1 MICALSIRQKHT
13 GEFAHVNWSN
23 RPAWL
28 FPVIASA
35 VCVIIAVIALVHASG
50 QRTNAAPGVRE
61 SGQALIGG
69 DFELVAH
76 TGETVTHADFEG
88 RPMLIYFGFTY
99 CPDICPMSLQLMAQ
113 ALQELDETQRAQFQP
128 LLISLD
134 PERDTPE
141 ALAQYVETPVFPEG
155 LIGLTGSPE
164 QVAAAARAYRVYYA
178 RSEADASMAEYLID
192 HSSLIYLMDREGR
205 FVEVFPHATPPGHI
219 AQSLQRFLQEEGA

>member
-1 MICALSIRQKHT
+1 M
-13 GEFAHVNWSN
+13 NWSN

-28 FPVIASA
+28 LPVSVSI
-35 VCVIIAVIALVHASG
+35 VCVIIAVSALIYATG
-50 QRTNAAPGVRE
+50 QTSPAAPGVRE

-76 TGETVTHADFEG
+76 TGETVTQADFAG

-99 CPDICPMSLQLMAQ
+99 CPDVCPMSLQVMAQ
-113 ALQELDETQRAQFQP
+113 ALQELDEADRAQFQP

-155 LIGLTGSPE
+155 LIGLTGSDE
-164 QVAAAARAYRVYYA
+164 QIAGAARAYRVYYA
-178 RSEADASMAEYLID
+178 RSEADGSMAEYMID
-192 HSSLIYLMDREGR
+192 HSSLIYLMDRQGR
-205 FVEVFPHATPPGHI
+205 FVEVFPHATPPERI
-219 AQSLQRFLQEEGA
+219 AQALQRFLQEDGA